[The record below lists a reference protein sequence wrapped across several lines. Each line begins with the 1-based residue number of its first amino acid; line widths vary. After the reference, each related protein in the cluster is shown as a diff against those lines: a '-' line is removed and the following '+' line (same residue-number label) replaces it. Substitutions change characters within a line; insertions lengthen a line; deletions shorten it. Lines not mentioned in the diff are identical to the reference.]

1 MWCKENIWVYL
12 SLSFHYFIEYCEKK
26 IMEDKMKTNE
36 SSLDRI
42 IRVIVGIVLLAL
54 FFTNMVAGTLGIIFV
69 ILGAIL
75 LLTGLIGFCPLYAL
89 LKIRT
94 NKA

>member
-1 MWCKENIWVYL
+1 
-12 SLSFHYFIEYCEKK
+12 
-26 IMEDKMKTNE
+26 MKTNE

-54 FFTNMVAGTLGIIFV
+54 FFTNTVAGTLGIVFV